1 MEIKIFFGPRTHDTI
16 EPAMLI
22 ILVVD
27 CKVAI
32 LSFYELLNRDHSS
45 MNYFTETTVRLILGL
60 GFRVFGSV
68 PDKNRSGPGFRL
80 FKNVSNEYL
89 DPLRFGF
96 GSGTTGSGSV
106 RSFDKSNHIQSEKM
120 GTQCFGLKNIQTCTR
135 NQLGTKRFG

>member
-1 MEIKIFFGPRTHDTI
+1 MVPLDYISRSKN
-16 EPAMLI
+16 A
-22 ILVVD
+22 
-27 CKVAI
+27 
-32 LSFYELLNRDHSS
+32 
-45 MNYFTETTVRLILGL
+45 RLIYVLIMIRGGICTFILTRMCTCNNFLSNKTVLELGL

-106 RSFDKSNHIQSEKM
+106 WSFDKSNHIQSEKM
-120 GTQCFGLKNIQTCTR
+120 GTQCFGFKNIQTCTR